1 MIDLVTLM
9 SLDSKEEGAVSDID
23 VRVLAKTSG
32 SNSARIVNHGVDGTA
47 TVPLLMY
54 PQYRATADNGVEMP
68 LSKNESG
75 LIQVQIPEGFSGE
88 VLVAFVAPPLWR
100 CAEAVSVGTLLIL
113 ISIVAVNI
121 KRKLTRI

>member
-1 MIDLVTLM
+1 M
-9 SLDSKEEGAVSDID
+9 
-23 VRVLAKTSG
+23 
-32 SNSARIVNHGVDGTA
+32 DGTA

-100 CAEAVSVGTLLIL
+100 CAEAVPVGTLLIL